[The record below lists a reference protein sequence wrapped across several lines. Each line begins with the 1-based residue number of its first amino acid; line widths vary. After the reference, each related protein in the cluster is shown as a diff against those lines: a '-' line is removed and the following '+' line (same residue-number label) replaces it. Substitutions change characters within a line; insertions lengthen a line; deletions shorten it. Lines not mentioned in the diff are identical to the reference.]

1 MMRRGHL
8 SMLSLDEAGIFSL
21 EIFPEVTTSACF
33 KDLMRFFKNFRKND
47 KKCEKMTKISSEMQT
62 NY

>member
-21 EIFPEVTTSACF
+21 KIFPEVTTSACF
-33 KDLMRFFKNFRKND
+33 KDLRGFFKKFRK
-47 KKCEKMTKISSEMQT
+47 KTIKSAKR
-62 NY
+62 